1 MLVIFTSRCDR
12 EARELAARWAAQDAV
27 LLTCEDLSA
36 AGWRHRLPRRA
47 AGAAAVVGGRTVATA
62 EIDAVLTRWPGVFE
76 QELGRIAPEQR
87 PYAASEMTAFL
98 RSWLTQLDCPVVN
111 RPTATTLIGPSWRPE
126 QWVHAAARLRIPARP
141 VRRRVSLSAPSR
153 PAGAE
158 EARFAT
164 VTVVGERSF
173 GATHPLLG
181 EHARRLAAA
190 AGVELLAVHF
200 SGPER
205 DAELLSADLL
215 PSLDDGAVCDA
226 LLDLLLG
233 GRVPSRAG
241 AAGGRA

>member
-1 MLVIFTSRCDR
+1 MLVLFTSHCDR
-12 EARELAARWAAQDAV
+12 EARELAARWAAHDAV
-27 LLTCEDLSA
+27 LLTCEDLSTT
-36 AGWRHRLPRRA
+36 GWRHRLPRRA
-47 AGAAAVVGGRTVATA
+47 AGAAAVIGGRTVAPA

-76 QELGRIAPEQR
+76 QELGQIAPEER
-87 PYAASEMTAFL
+87 SYVASEMTAFL

-126 QWVHAAARLRIPARP
+126 QWVHAAAGLRIPARP
-141 VRRRVSLSAPSR
+141 VRRHVDLSAPSR

-158 EARFAT
+158 EPRFVT

-173 GATHPLLG
+173 GPAHPLLG

-215 PSLDDGAVCDA
+215 PPLDQDAVCDA

-233 GRVPSRAG
+233 PRRQSRVG
-241 AAGGRA
+241 VAA